1 MNSTENLSVI
11 IPARN
16 EEKNIIATLENL
28 EKSLN
33 INHEVVVVDDYSVDS
48 TKRIVEDLANNRYVN
63 ISIVDNIYS
72 AGLVSA
78 FKTGLKASKSK
89 IVVFLMGD
97 SCDSISTVK
106 DMYNK
111 IIEGYDVVCASRYMK
126 GGARTG
132 GSRLK
137 GFFSWF
143 VGETV
148 HFFTRIPTYDIS
160 NNFKMYRKVAIESID
175 IKSRSFES
183 SLEILLKLYYKG
195 YRITEVPTV
204 WKELRKGKSN
214 FKMFKLIFPYL
225 KWYLWGIFME
235 IKKCFTR

>member
-1 MNSTENLSVI
+1 MDFDLSVI
-11 IPARN
+11 IPVRN

-28 EKSLN
+28 EGSLD
-33 INHEVVVVDDYSVDS
+33 INHEVIVVNDYSVDS
-48 TKRIVEDLANNRYVN
+48 TKRIVGDLANNRYANVN
-63 ISIVDNIYS
+63 IVDNIYS
-72 AGLVSA
+72 PGLVSA
-78 FKTGLKASKSK
+78 FKIGLKTSKSK

-106 DMYNK
+106 DMHNK

-126 GGARTG
+126 GGARIG

-143 VGETV
+143 VGKTV
-148 HFFTRIPTYDIS
+148 HFFTRIPTHDIS
-160 NNFKMYRKVAIESID
+160 NNFKMYRKVVIENID

-195 YRITEVPTV
+195 YRITEAPTV

-214 FKMFKLIFPYL
+214 FRMFKLAFPYL